1 MTRVRFA
8 ALAGSFA
15 LAAVLASCYGKS
27 EAPTGAELD
36 SGNLAPGG
44 TQYAHTFSTAGTFP
58 YHCALHPGCAGL
70 RGSWYLNAAQ
80 GGEGVVRPAYYLRWS
95 FSADSAEAKPSG
107 RVVVV
112 GAGGALPRVAQGGHE
127 PPDEPPVVDRW

>member
-70 RGSWYLNAAQ
+70 RGS
-80 GGEGVVRPAYYLRWS
+80 
-95 FSADSAEAKPSG
+95 
-107 RVVVV
+107 VVVTAS
-112 GAGGALPRVAQGGHE
+112 GPAIAGNRHLAVSQTSGGGCWVLSAALDSVKTGDRVTWTNDATDAPHTVTSYT
-127 PPDEPPVVDRW
+127 P